1 MQIISNGM
9 VEIYTTMDNGVEF
22 VLERLYR
29 GSIINHHSF
38 ITEDK
43 IDVNARCQMPV
54 TLFYITWDK
63 MRMIKEQSPVLSQ
76 KIDKIELQLVNK
88 DNPIALDYII
98 SRDVSHI
105 KNKKKRTRKEQAYR
119 DKLTVKLKNAIM
131 YYIVKTREK
140 KRIPNFT
147 EILNMAINKK
157 KREMQAARRKQQE
170 FDLDQLGTDDA
181 FLTDEQFSLIKEKNE
196 KIKLT
201 LED

>member
-1 MQIISNGM
+1 LESALKTIDYLHNVPDDVINKIIFSMTFAKFDKGSKIFQVDETSHIMQIISNGM

-63 MRMIKEQSPVLSQ
+63 MRQIKENSLILSK
-76 KIDKIELQLVNK
+76 KIDAIEIQLINK

-105 KNKKKRTRKEQAYR
+105 RNKKKRTRKE
-119 DKLTVKLKNAIM
+119 
-131 YYIVKTREK
+131 
-140 KRIPNFT
+140 
-147 EILNMAINKK
+147 
-157 KREMQAARRKQQE
+157 
-170 FDLDQLGTDDA
+170 
-181 FLTDEQFSLIKEKNE
+181 
-196 KIKLT
+196 
-201 LED
+201 